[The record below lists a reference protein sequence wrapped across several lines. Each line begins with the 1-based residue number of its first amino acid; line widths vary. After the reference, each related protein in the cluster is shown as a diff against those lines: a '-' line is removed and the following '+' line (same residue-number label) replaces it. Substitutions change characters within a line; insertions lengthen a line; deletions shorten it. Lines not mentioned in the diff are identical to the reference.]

1 MRRLGEK
8 ALCARRSR
16 RRLSLVF
23 VDDRTLR
30 RLHRDFCNDDT
41 VTDVITF
48 DLGDGEA
55 ELAISA
61 ERAKKEAKRRGV
73 EPFHELALYIVH
85 GILHLEGFR
94 DETAAQRKRMRAEEE
109 KLLATLGLPHVF

>member
-1 MRRLGEK
+1 ML
-8 ALCARRSR
+8 
-16 RRLSLVF
+16 

-30 RLHRDFCNDDT
+30 RLHRDFCADDT

-61 ERAKKEAKRRGV
+61 ERAKKEAKRRGAD
-73 EPFHELALYIVH
+73 PFHELSLYLVH
-85 GILHLEGFR
+85 GILHLQGFR
-94 DETAAQRKRMRAEEE
+94 DGTPSQRRRMRAEE
-109 KLLATLGLPHVF
+109 KRVLGRLGLPHVF